1 MPWLNPEAI
10 IPESEY
16 GNIDQDGMSRKVL
29 LMMAVSQGAEIIIA
43 DEPSPGLDAS
53 SIKAV
58 LDDFQKVAKQRCA
71 VLFITHD
78 ISAASTRRFLRFKVK
93 IRAVDISF
101 GYGKKQV
108 VLSRFNFEIQS
119 GEIIG
124 LMGKSGIG
132 KTTLVKILAGYE
144 NPKWKMD
151 KMLKESGVNYKP
163 LMKPLGIDPD
173 WLNRWPNELSG
184 GELQRFCVLR
194 ALHQNTKFIIAI
206 SHDEVLMKHICHKI
220 ITF

>member
-1 MPWLNPEAI
+1 M
-10 IPESEY
+10 
-16 GNIDQDGMSRKVL
+16 
-29 LMMAVSQGAEIIIA
+29 
-43 DEPSPGLDAS
+43 
-53 SIKAV
+53 
-58 LDDFQKVAKQRCA
+58 
-71 VLFITHD
+71 
-78 ISAASTRRFLRFKVK
+78 K

-101 GYGKKQV
+101 GYGKKQE
-108 VLSRFNFEIQS
+108 VLSHFNFEIQS

-132 KTTLVKILAGYE
+132 KTTLAKILAGYE

-194 ALHQNTKFIIAI
+194 ALHQNTKFIIADEMTAMLDAVTQLEIWRFLIDYAQKHQMGIIAI

>member
-1 MPWLNPEAI
+1 M
-10 IPESEY
+10 
-16 GNIDQDGMSRKVL
+16 
-29 LMMAVSQGAEIIIA
+29 
-43 DEPSPGLDAS
+43 
-53 SIKAV
+53 
-58 LDDFQKVAKQRCA
+58 
-71 VLFITHD
+71 
-78 ISAASTRRFLRFKVK
+78 K

-101 GYGKKQV
+101 GYGKKQE
-108 VLSRFNFEIQS
+108 VLSHFNFEIQS

-132 KTTLVKILAGYE
+132 KTTLAKILAGYE
-144 NPKWKMD
+144 NPKSGRILYEDVSIQKGKPHPVQLIFQHPEKAVNPKWKMD

-194 ALHQNTKFIIAI
+194 ALHQDTKFIIADEMTAMLDAVTQLEIWRFLIDYAQKHQMGIIAI

>member
-101 GYGKKQV
+101 GYGKKQD
-108 VLSRFNFEIQS
+108 VLSHFNFKIQS

-124 LMGKSGIG
+124 LMGRSGIG
-132 KTTLVKILAGYE
+132 KTTLAKI
-144 NPKWKMD
+144 
-151 KMLKESGVNYKP
+151 
-163 LMKPLGIDPD
+163 
-173 WLNRWPNELSG
+173 
-184 GELQRFCVLR
+184 
-194 ALHQNTKFIIAI
+194 
-206 SHDEVLMKHICHKI
+206 
-220 ITF
+220 